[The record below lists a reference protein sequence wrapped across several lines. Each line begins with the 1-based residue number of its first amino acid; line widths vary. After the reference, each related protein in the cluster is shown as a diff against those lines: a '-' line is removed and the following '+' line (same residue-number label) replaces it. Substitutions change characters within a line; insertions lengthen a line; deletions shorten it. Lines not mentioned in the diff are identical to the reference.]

1 VSTFLAGLRSRRWL
15 NVGVFLLGVLAMV
28 VAVATPLY
36 ARSSAEHLL
45 DQRTEQRPVTET
57 GLSVETAPQSP
68 PRLEVDPAQD
78 GEGKPEKQMVP
89 LSQEERDQM
98 LSQVTDLVTT
108 DAANTYWLP
117 PTTYLLSTGEYRTG
131 AASYQINTYWRDGMC
146 ENADVEGSCPSAPGE
161 ALIDPTM
168 LQTIDAKIGDEV
180 TVVYTG
186 FGGDDE
192 PVVDYPQP
200 YTIVGTYTID
210 DNASPSWFNP
220 GHTGGDGSLRPPSL
234 GSTTPPQAPALLVDQ
249 SSVTFNAATVAGAD
263 RPVDL
268 DALDIATMDDAERQL
283 ATWQTSIS
291 AQGPPIL
298 QPDDVTSYEALFEEV
313 RSEQELLSRVTLA
326 AVVPLIV
333 LALLLLFVLV
343 ASAAEVRRQE
353 VALAKLRGFSTGKV
367 VRFAIAE
374 PAAVL
379 LLTVPVGITLAV
391 VGERVLAGIWLGPTP
406 FVVTTQ
412 AVVSAVVVTATALLA
427 AFVAVL
433 GVVREPLAASLSS
446 ATRRRGTSTWS
457 LLAQGALVMLSV
469 VAVVQIITSDATQ
482 SSSFVELLAPL
493 FVAIGA
499 SVVSLVLIGMLARLW
514 MRRTADAGGLSPFLA
529 SRRLVRRQ
537 DLMQLV
543 LPLLLATAMAAFAAS
558 SWKVADDWRVS
569 KAAATIGASTV
580 YYTDTAP
587 ARLQWVTQQVDP
599 EGRYLAAAVPP
610 APRTVDG
617 GRVALVDAS
626 RFARVAAW
634 DSQWGTSGASEVQ
647 GWLTPPGE
655 HDPIRFSGSH
665 VRVELHDIG
674 LHGKLNLPLEMWL
687 RYVPDSNGDER
698 LATLGSLPKKG
709 SVTLEGFVSE
719 CADGCSVQQLYL
731 SGSSS
736 SVSDA
741 SGKVTI
747 ASIAADG
754 DEPGDWR
761 LDDPD
766 AWRPALPFGDSGVSP
781 VSLDAGPDGL
791 ALQISGE
798 PAVVRLTTTDVPVA
812 PPIVAT
818 GTTDLDPV
826 GGYPADT
833 VNGASVNG
841 VRTPMELTG
850 RAEALPMVGNNGGL
864 SDLTAALREYGDQ
877 ASNITITH
885 LMVAAGTPRSVLEQV
900 RKEGVSLTDSRSEAE
915 ELEELR
921 SDAFSLGWRVFLLVG
936 VLTLVL
942 AFLGVLAL
950 AVVQLRWRSYEVA
963 ALRVVGVR
971 RRDLRRAIVAEYV
984 ALLGMAVVG
993 GALAAIASLL
1003 LVLPSLDIG
1012 AIGEFDPAVDFSLR
1026 WAVVAGVV
1034 AVVMVGVLVIA
1045 LWISRRTVKQG
1056 TPATLRQADAR

>member
-1 VSTFLAGLRSRRWL
+1 
-15 NVGVFLLGVLAMV
+15 
-28 VAVATPLY
+28 
-36 ARSSAEHLL
+36 
-45 DQRTEQRPVTET
+45 
-57 GLSVETAPQSP
+57 
-68 PRLEVDPAQD
+68 
-78 GEGKPEKQMVP
+78 
-89 LSQEERDQM
+89 
-98 LSQVTDLVTT
+98 
-108 DAANTYWLP
+108 
-117 PTTYLLSTGEYRTG
+117 
-131 AASYQINTYWRDGMC
+131 
-146 ENADVEGSCPSAPGE
+146 
-161 ALIDPTM
+161 
-168 LQTIDAKIGDEV
+168 
-180 TVVYTG
+180 
-186 FGGDDE
+186 
-192 PVVDYPQP
+192 
-200 YTIVGTYTID
+200 
-210 DNASPSWFNP
+210 
-220 GHTGGDGSLRPPSL
+220 
-234 GSTTPPQAPALLVDQ
+234 
-249 SSVTFNAATVAGAD
+249 
-263 RPVDL
+263 
-268 DALDIATMDDAERQL
+268 
-283 ATWQTSIS
+283 
-291 AQGPPIL
+291 
-298 QPDDVTSYEALFEEV
+298 
-313 RSEQELLSRVTLA
+313 
-326 AVVPLIV
+326 
-333 LALLLLFVLV
+333 
-343 ASAAEVRRQE
+343 
-353 VALAKLRGFSTGKV
+353 
-367 VRFAIAE
+367 
-374 PAAVL
+374 
-379 LLTVPVGITLAV
+379 
-391 VGERVLAGIWLGPTP
+391 
-406 FVVTTQ
+406 
-412 AVVSAVVVTATALLA
+412 
-427 AFVAVL
+427 
-433 GVVREPLAASLSS
+433 
-446 ATRRRGTSTWS
+446 
-457 LLAQGALVMLSV
+457 
-469 VAVVQIITSDATQ
+469 
-482 SSSFVELLAPL
+482 
-493 FVAIGA
+493 
-499 SVVSLVLIGMLARLW
+499 
-514 MRRTADAGGLSPFLA
+514 
-529 SRRLVRRQ
+529 
-537 DLMQLV
+537 MQLV

-558 SWKVADDWRVS
+558 AWKVADDWRVS

-599 EGRYLAAAVPP
+599 EGQYLAAAVPP

-647 GWLTPPGE
+647 DWLTSPGE
-655 HDPIRFSGSH
+655 LDPIRFSGSH

-687 RYVPDSNGDER
+687 RYIPDSTGDER

-709 SVTLEGFVSE
+709 SATLDGFVSE
-719 CADGCSVQQLYL
+719 CVDGCSVQQLYL

-766 AWRPALPFGDSGVSP
+766 AWRAALPFGDSGVSP
-781 VSLDAGPDGL
+781 VSIDAGPDGL

-798 PAVVRLTTTDVPVA
+798 PVVVRLTTTDVPVS

-818 GTTDLDPV
+818 ETTDLDLV
-826 GGYPADT
+826 GGYTADT

-877 ASNITITH
+877 ATTIPITH
-885 LMVAAGTPRSVLEQV
+885 LMVAAGTPQSVLDQV
-900 RKEGVSLTDSRSEAE
+900 RKQGVSLTDSRTEAE

-971 RRDLRRAIVAEYV
+971 RRDLRRAIITEYV

-993 GALAAIASLL
+993 GALAAVASLL

-1012 AIGEFDPAVDFSLR
+1012 AIGDFDPAVDFSLR
-1026 WAVVAGVV
+1026 WAVIAGVV
-1034 AVVMVGVLVIA
+1034 GVVMLVVLGIA